1 MVVLGLGFTDHDAS
15 AALVIDGQLKTAI
28 ARERLTRLKHDGR
41 KFGTKTFG
49 MDVASEYCL
58 AENGLNPRD
67 VDLVVWNQVDHI
79 SPKLLTIQLVLEGAQ
94 TFSGIPFLALPHHFA
109 HACAA
114 FYLSPFSEAA
124 VLVADGSGG
133 SLDGIAR
140 ECAGP
145 ESESIRC
152 GETTVQ
158 LLGEPTDNIRELES
172 FYHCDGRNWK
182 TLRKAVG
189 DDDGIGARYGAVTSL
204 LFGNLLDAGKT
215 MGLAPYG
222 KPQDAPLF
230 MEPRGTDSMR
240 AYQGTHGTE
249 WESLKQQMKAWRN
262 SGSTLNY
269 QDAIPSNFSASM
281 QRQTEEAMLT
291 HARWLRGATGA
302 ENLCIAGGV
311 ALNCVANS
319 HIAREAGF
327 DQVFVPPAPGDDGI
341 AGGCALYGA
350 AANGELLRKNYGA
363 FLGRSYSHSAD
374 QLKSLGL
381 VPINPEKSLS
391 EYVASKI
398 ADGSVVGWYQGGAEL
413 GPRALGHRS
422 FLADPRRADIRD
434 HLNRVVKNREMFRP
448 FAPMVLEDAV
458 PEYFEELHPSY
469 FMSFVSAVRKEK
481 RAIVPAIT
489 HVDGTS
495 RYQVLRKADNPKLY
509 ELVSAFAK
517 RTGVPLLLN
526 TSFNR
531 AGEPIVETP
540 MEAARCMLASSVD
553 CLVLDGIIYARQ

>member
-58 AENGLNPRD
+58 AENGLKPGD
-67 VDLVVWNQVDHI
+67 IDLIVWNQVDHI
-79 SPKLLTIQLVLEGAQ
+79 SPKLLTVQLVLERAQ
-94 TFSGIPFLALPHHFA
+94 TFSGTPFLVLPHHFA

-114 FYLSPFSEAA
+114 FYLCPFSEAA

-133 SLDGIAR
+133 PLDGIVR

-145 ESESIRC
+145 EVESIRN

-158 LLGEPTDNIRELES
+158 LLGSPPDNIRELES
-172 FYHCDGRNWK
+172 FYSCDGQNWK
-182 TLRKAVG
+182 TLRKVVG

-222 KPQDAPLF
+222 TSEKAPLF
-230 MEPRGTDSMR
+230 MEPRGTDEMR
-240 AYQGTHGTE
+240 TYQGTHGSE
-249 WESLKQQMKAWRN
+249 WNSLKQQMKAWRS

-269 QDAIPSNFSASM
+269 GDAIPANFSASM
-281 QRQTEEAMLT
+281 QCQTEEAMLT
-291 HARWLRGATGA
+291 HARWLRAASGLR
-302 ENLCIAGGV
+302 NLCIAGGV
-311 ALNCVANS
+311 ALNCVANTY
-319 HIAREAGF
+319 IAREAGF
-327 DQVFVPPAPGDDGI
+327 DEVFVPPAPGDDGI
-341 AGGCALYGA
+341 AVGCALYGA
-350 AANGELLRKNYGA
+350 AANGELHRKSYDA
-363 FLGRSYSHSAD
+363 FFGRSYSHSPD
-374 QLKSLGL
+374 ELKTLGL
-381 VPINPEKSLS
+381 VPITPKKSLQ
-391 EYVASKI
+391 EYVAAKI
-398 ADGSVVGWYQGGAEL
+398 AEGAVVGWYQGGAEL

-422 FLADPRRADIRD
+422 FLADPRRADMRD

-448 FAPMVLEDAV
+448 FAPVVLEEAV
-458 PEYFEELHPSY
+458 LEYFEELHPSY
-469 FMSFVSAVRKEK
+469 FMSFVSSVREEK
-481 RAIVPAIT
+481 RAIIPAIT

-495 RYQVLRKADNPKLY
+495 RYQVLRKADNPELY
-509 ELVSAFAK
+509 ELVSAFAEQ
-517 RTGVPLLLN
+517 TGVPVLLN

-540 MEAARCMLASSVD
+540 MEAARCVLASSVD
-553 CLVLDGIIYARQ
+553 YLVLDGIIYARQ